1 MTESKI
7 MKQYYK
13 YMKDS
18 KDLRVGVYEGKH
30 LASICGIS
38 LSMLLFLGA
47 MANAQEAPV
56 QIKTGWYI
64 YSMEERILEGET
76 VYYFSVDNNLMYK

>member
-1 MTESKI
+1 MEANI
-7 MKQYYK
+7 MKRYYE

-18 KDLRVGVYEGKH
+18 GKLKVGVYEATH
-30 LASICGIS
+30 LASICGIN
-38 LSMLLFLGA
+38 LPTLIFLGA

-64 YSMEERILEGET
+64 YSIEERILEGKP
-76 VYYFSVDNNLMYK
+76 VYYFSVDNNL

>member
-1 MTESKI
+1 MEANI
-7 MKQYYK
+7 MKRYYE

-18 KDLRVGVYEGKH
+18 KDLKVGFYEATQ
-30 LASICGIS
+30 LASICGIN
-38 LSMLLFLGA
+38 LATLIFLGA

-64 YSMEERILEGET
+64 YSLEERILGGET
-76 VYYFSVDNNLMYK
+76 VYYLSIDNALEYR

>member
-7 MKQYYK
+7 MKQYYE

-18 KDLRVGVYEGKH
+18 KKLKVGVYEASH
-30 LASICGIS
+30 LSAICGIS
-38 LSMLLFLGA
+38 LSVLLFLGA

-64 YSMEERILEGET
+64 YCLEERILRGET
-76 VYYFSVDNNLMYK
+76 VYYISVDNNLMYI

>member
-1 MTESKI
+1 MEANI
-7 MKQYYK
+7 MKRYYE

-18 KDLRVGVYEGKH
+18 KNLKVGVYEAEH
-30 LASICGIS
+30 LASVCGIN
-38 LSMLLFLGA
+38 LSTLIFLGA

-64 YSMEERILEGET
+64 YSLEERILRGKT
-76 VYYFSVDNNLMYK
+76 VYYFSVDNNLLYI

>member
-1 MTESKI
+1 MKTNI

-13 YMKDS
+13 YMEDS
-18 KDLRVGVYEGKH
+18 ANLKVGVHEASH
-30 LASICGIS
+30 LSAVCGIN
-38 LSMLLFLGA
+38 LATLIFLGA

-64 YSMEERILEGET
+64 YSLEERILGGEP
-76 VYYFSVDNNLMYK
+76 VYYLSVDNNL

>member
-1 MTESKI
+1 MESKI
-7 MKQYYK
+7 MKKYYE

-18 KDLRVGVYEGKH
+18 KDLKVGVYEAEQ
-30 LASICGIS
+30 LASICGIN
-38 LSMLLFLGA
+38 LPTLIFLGA

-64 YSMEERILEGET
+64 YSLEERILGGEP
-76 VYYFSVDNNLMYK
+76 VYYFWVDNVLEYR

>member
-7 MKQYYK
+7 MKDYYK

-18 KDLRVGVYEGKH
+18 GKLKVGVYEAKH

-38 LSMLLFLGA
+38 MSMLLFLGA

-64 YSMEERILEGET
+64 YCLEERILGGET
-76 VYYFSVDNNLMYK
+76 VYYFSVDNNLQYL

>member
-18 KDLRVGVYEGKH
+18 KDLRVGVYEGKQ

-64 YSMEERILEGET
+64 YSMEERILGGET
-76 VYYFSVDNNLMYK
+76 IYYFSVDNNLMYK

>member
-1 MTESKI
+1 MESKI
-7 MKQYYK
+7 MKKYYE

-18 KDLRVGVYEGKH
+18 KDLKVGVYEASQ
-30 LASICGIS
+30 LASVCGIN
-38 LSMLLFLGA
+38 LPTLIFLGA

-64 YSMEERILEGET
+64 YALKERILGGET
-76 VYYFSVDNNLMYK
+76 VYYFSVDNNLMYI